1 MSPDSKTAP
10 KAALPPEGSTIADA
24 LTLPEARRFVP
35 VAEVA
40 RPHGIKGELRLKLYN
55 EGSELLTELAQ
66 GSRRRGAE
74 VPLKLR
80 LPTGVEQ
87 PLVVT
92 SARAS
97 NKALLVKF
105 ADVVDCNAAEMLRGA
120 VILVP
125 RDAFPPLEE
134 GEFYAC
140 DIEGA
145 RAMVGSEQVG
155 IVTELHS
162 YPTCDVLVVNREGT
176 SFEVPLTDTYVASVD
191 VAGGVITLVTIEG
204 LT

>member
-1 MSPDSKTAP
+1 MSSDSKTAP
-10 KAALPPEGSTIADA
+10 NAALAREGGAPPE
-24 LTLPEARRFVP
+24 RRFVP

-55 EGSELLTELAQ
+55 EGSELLTDLAQ
-66 GSRRRGAE
+66 GSRRRGPA

-87 PLVVT
+87 PLAIT
-92 SARAS
+92 GARAA

-105 ADVVDCNAAEMLRGA
+105 ADVVDCDAAERLRGA

-125 RDAFPPLEE
+125 RDAFPPLDE

-145 RAMVGSEQVG
+145 KAMVGAEQVG
-155 IVTELHS
+155 IVTEMQS
-162 YPTCDVLVVNREGT
+162 YPTCDVLVVKREGG
-176 SFEVPLTDTYVASVD
+176 SIEVPLTDTYVASVD
-191 VAGGVITLVTIEG
+191 VAGGVIHLVTIEG

>member
-1 MSPDSKTAP
+1 MSPDSKTEP
-10 KAALPPEGSTIADA
+10 KAARPPEGATTSGA
-24 LTLPEARRFVP
+24 PPARRFVP

-40 RPHGIKGELRLKLYN
+40 RPHGIQGELRLKLYN
-55 EGSELLTELAQ
+55 EGSELLTELAR
-66 GSRRRGAE
+66 GSRARSPA

-80 LPTGVEQ
+80 LPSGEEQ
-87 PLVVT
+87 PLVLT
-92 SARAS
+92 SARNA

-105 ADVVDCNAAEMLRGA
+105 DGVVDCNGAELLRGA

-145 RAMVGSEQVG
+145 RAMVGGEQVG

-162 YPTCDVLVVNREGT
+162 YPTCDVLVVNRDGT
-176 SFEVPLTDTYVASVD
+176 SIEVPLVDTYVASVD
-191 VAGGVITLVTIEG
+191 VAGGVIELVTIEG
-204 LT
+204 LA

>member
-1 MSPDSKTAP
+1 MSPDSKTEP
-10 KAALPPEGSTIADA
+10 KAALAPEAAKTTGA
-24 LTLPEARRFVP
+24 PEARRFVP

-40 RPHGIKGELRLKLYN
+40 RPHGIQGELRLKLYN
-55 EGSELLTELAQ
+55 EGSELLTEIA
-66 GSRRRGAE
+66 RGPRGRAVA

-80 LPTGVEQ
+80 LPSGEEQ
-87 PLVVT
+87 PLTIT
-92 SARAS
+92 SARS
-97 NKALLVKF
+97 TNKALLAKF
-105 ADVVDCNAAEMLRGA
+105 EGVADCNGAEALRGA

-145 RAMVGSEQVG
+145 RAMVGGKQVG

-162 YPTCDVLVVNREGT
+162 YPTCDVLVVNHEGT
-176 SFEVPLTDTYVASVD
+176 SIEVPLVDTYVASVD
-191 VAGGVITLVTIEG
+191 VAGGVIELVTIEG
-204 LT
+204 LA

>member
-1 MSPDSKTAP
+1 MSPDAKTEP
-10 KAALPPEGSTIADA
+10 KAALPLEGATSPGAPT
-24 LTLPEARRFVP
+24 ARRFVP

-40 RPHGIKGELRLKLYN
+40 RPHGLRGELRLKLYN
-55 EGSELLTELAQ
+55 EGSELLTELA
-66 GSRRRGAE
+66 RGAKRSPA

-80 LPTGVEQ
+80 LPSGEEQ
-87 PLVVT
+87 PLVLT

-105 ADVVDCNAAEMLRGA
+105 DHVVDCEAAELLRGA

-125 RDAFPPLEE
+125 RDAFPPLDE

-145 RAMVGSEQVG
+145 RAMVGGEQVG
-155 IVTELHS
+155 VVTELHS
-162 YPTCDVLVVNREGT
+162 YPTCDVLVVKREGG
-176 SFEVPLTDTYVASVD
+176 SIEVPLTDTYVASVD
-191 VAGGVITLVTIEG
+191 VAGGVVELLTIEG
-204 LT
+204 LA

>member
-1 MSPDSKTAP
+1 MSPDSKTEP
-10 KAALPPEGSTIADA
+10 KAALPPEGATKTDA
-24 LTLPEARRFVP
+24 QMARRFVP

-40 RPHGIKGELRLKLYN
+40 RPHGVRGELRLKLYN
-55 EGSELLTELAQ
+55 EGSDLLTELAR
-66 GSRRRGAE
+66 GSRRSPP

-80 LPTGVEQ
+80 LPSGEEQ
-87 PLVVT
+87 PLVLT
-92 SARAS
+92 DARSS

-105 ADVVDCNAAEMLRGA
+105 DGVVDCDAAELLRGA

-145 RAMVGSEQVG
+145 RAMVGGEQVG
-155 IVTELHS
+155 VVTELHS
-162 YPTCDVLVVNREGT
+162 YPTCDVLVVKRDGA
-176 SFEVPLTDTYVASVD
+176 SIEVPLTDTYVASVD
-191 VAGGVITLVTIEG
+191 VAGGVIELVTIEG
-204 LT
+204 LA

>member
-10 KAALPPEGSTIADA
+10 NAALTPEGATVIGA
-24 LTLPEARRFVP
+24 PPARRFVP

-55 EGSELLTELAQ
+55 EGSELLTELAH
-66 GSRRRGAE
+66 GSRRGSAT
-74 VPLKLR
+74 VPLRLR

-87 PLVVT
+87 PLVIT

-105 ADVVDCNAAEMLRGA
+105 ADVLDCNAAEMLRGA

-145 RAMVGSEQVG
+145 RAMLGSEQVG
-155 IVTELHS
+155 IITELHS
-162 YPTCDVLVVNREGT
+162 YPTCDVLVVNREGA

-191 VAGGVITLVTIEG
+191 VPGGVIELLTIEG

>member
-1 MSPDSKTAP
+1 MSPDSKTEP
-10 KAALPPEGSTIADA
+10 KAALPPEGATKPDA
-24 LTLPEARRFVP
+24 QAARRFVP

-40 RPHGIKGELRLKLYN
+40 RPHGVRGELRLKLYN
-55 EGSELLTELAQ
+55 EGSELLTELAR
-66 GSRRRGAE
+66 GSKRSPT

-80 LPTGVEQ
+80 LPSGEER
-87 PLVVT
+87 PLVLT
-92 SARAS
+92 GARSA

-105 ADVVDCNAAEMLRGA
+105 EGVVDMDAAELLRGA
-120 VILVP
+120 AILVP

-145 RAMVGSEQVG
+145 RAMVGEKQVG
-155 IVTELHS
+155 IVTEMHS
-162 YPTCDVLVVNREGT
+162 YPTCDVLVVKRGST
-176 SFEVPLTDTYVASVD
+176 SIEVPLTDTYVASID
-191 VAGGVITLVTIEG
+191 AAAGVVELVTIEG

>member
-1 MSPDSKTAP
+1 MSPVSKTEP
-10 KAALPPEGSTIADA
+10 KAALPPEGATKVDA
-24 LTLPEARRFVP
+24 QTARRFVP

-40 RPHGIKGELRLKLYN
+40 RPHGIRGELRLKLYN
-55 EGSELLTELAQ
+55 EGSELLTELA
-66 GSRRRGAE
+66 RGAKRSPA

-80 LPTGVEQ
+80 LPSGEER
-87 PLVVT
+87 PLVLT
-92 SARAS
+92 SARSS

-105 ADVVDCNAAEMLRGA
+105 DDVVDCDAAELLRGA

-145 RAMVGSEQVG
+145 RAMVGAEQVG

-162 YPTCDVLVVNREGT
+162 YPTCDVLVVKREGD
-176 SFEVPLTDTYVASVD
+176 SIEVPLTDTYVASVD
-191 VAGGVITLVTIEG
+191 VAGGVIELVTIEG
-204 LT
+204 LA

>member
-1 MSPDSKTAP
+1 MSPDSKTEP
-10 KAALPPEGSTIADA
+10 KAALPPEGATKADA
-24 LTLPEARRFVP
+24 QTARRFVP

-40 RPHGIKGELRLKLYN
+40 RPHGLRGELRLKLYN
-55 EGSELLTELAQ
+55 EGSELLTELA
-66 GSRRRGAE
+66 RGAKRSPA

-80 LPTGVEQ
+80 LPSGEEQ
-87 PLVVT
+87 PLVLT
-92 SARAS
+92 SARSS

-105 ADVVDCNAAEMLRGA
+105 DGVVDCDAAELLRGA

-145 RAMVGSEQVG
+145 RAMVGEEQVG
-155 IVTELHS
+155 VVTELHS
-162 YPTCDVLVVNREGT
+162 YPTCDVLVVKRDST
-176 SFEVPLTDTYVASVD
+176 SIEVPLTDTYVASVD
-191 VAGGVITLVTIEG
+191 VAGGVVELVTIEG
-204 LT
+204 LA

>member
-1 MSPDSKTAP
+1 MSPDSKTEP
-10 KAALPPEGSTIADA
+10 KAALPPEGATKTDA
-24 LTLPEARRFVP
+24 QTARRFVP

-40 RPHGIKGELRLKLYN
+40 RPHGLRGELRLKLYN
-55 EGSELLTELAQ
+55 EGSELLTELA
-66 GSRRRGAE
+66 RGAKRSPA

-80 LPTGVEQ
+80 LPSGEEQ
-87 PLVVT
+87 PLVLT
-92 SARAS
+92 SARSS

-105 ADVVDCNAAEMLRGA
+105 DGVVDCDAAEILRGA

-145 RAMVGSEQVG
+145 RAMVRGEQVG
-155 IVTELHS
+155 IITELHS
-162 YPTCDVLVVNREGT
+162 YPTCDVLVVKRDNT
-176 SFEVPLTDTYVASVD
+176 SIEVPLTDTYVASVD
-191 VAGGVITLVTIEG
+191 VAGGVIELVTIEG
-204 LT
+204 LA

>member
-1 MSPDSKTAP
+1 MSPDSKTEP
-10 KAALPPEGSTIADA
+10 KAALPPEGATKTDA
-24 LTLPEARRFVP
+24 PSARRFVP

-40 RPHGIKGELRLKLYN
+40 RPHGLRGELRLKLYN
-55 EGSELLTELAQ
+55 EGSELLTELA
-66 GSRRRGAE
+66 RGAKRSPA

-80 LPTGVEQ
+80 LPSGEEQ
-87 PLVVT
+87 PLLLT
-92 SARAS
+92 SARSS

-105 ADVVDCNAAEMLRGA
+105 DGVVDCDAAELLRGA

-145 RAMVGSEQVG
+145 RAMVGGEQVG
-155 IVTELHS
+155 VVTELHS
-162 YPTCDVLVVNREGT
+162 YPTCDVLVVKRDST
-176 SFEVPLTDTYVASVD
+176 SIEVPLTDTYVASVD
-191 VAGGVITLVTIEG
+191 VAGGVVELVTIEG
-204 LT
+204 LA

>member
-1 MSPDSKTAP
+1 MSSDSKTAP
-10 KAALPPEGSTIADA
+10 NAALPPGGSTIADA
-24 LTLPEARRFVP
+24 LTPSDARRFVP

-87 PLVVT
+87 PLVIT

-105 ADVVDCNAAEMLRGA
+105 ADVVDCNAAELLRGA

-145 RAMVGSEQVG
+145 RAMLGSEQVG
-155 IVTELHS
+155 VVTELHS
-162 YPTCDVLVVNREGT
+162 YPTCDVLVVNRDGT

-204 LT
+204 LA

>member
-1 MSPDSKTAP
+1 MASDSKTEP
-10 KAALPPEGSTIADA
+10 KAARAPEVARTAGAPD
-24 LTLPEARRFVP
+24 ARRFVP

-40 RPHGIKGELRLKLYN
+40 RPHGIRGEIRLKLYN
-55 EGSELLTELAQ
+55 EGSELLTEIAH
-66 GSRRRGAE
+66 GARGRAAA

-80 LPTGVEQ
+80 LPSGEEQ
-87 PLVVT
+87 PLVIT
-92 SARAS
+92 SARSS

-105 ADVVDCNAAEMLRGA
+105 DGVVDCNGAEAMRGA

-145 RAMVGSEQVG
+145 RAMVGGEQVG

-162 YPTCDVLVVNREGT
+162 YPTCDVLVVNRNGT
-176 SFEVPLTDTYVASVD
+176 SIEVPLVDTYVASVD
-191 VAGGVITLVTIEG
+191 VAGGVIELVTIEG
-204 LT
+204 LA